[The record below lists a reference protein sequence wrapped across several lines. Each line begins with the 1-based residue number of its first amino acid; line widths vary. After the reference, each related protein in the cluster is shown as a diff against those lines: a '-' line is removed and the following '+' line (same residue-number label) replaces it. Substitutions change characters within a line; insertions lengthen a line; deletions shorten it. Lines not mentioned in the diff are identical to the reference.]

1 VTATV
6 ADTGDCVALS
16 LELCALD
23 PERVEA
29 ACHELGALAI
39 TYSDSRDDA
48 VLEPAP
54 GELRL
59 WPATRLQA
67 LFPAATDAAALAAR
81 LSQALGLD
89 AARVEARHLGA
100 RRWEREWLRDF
111 HALRFGRRL
120 WVCPRHEQVREAEAV
135 VVALDPGLAFGTGTH
150 ASTALCLEWL
160 DGQLQP
166 GLRVIDY
173 GCGSGIL
180 GIAAARLGAT
190 RVQSYD
196 IDPQALLATAENAAA
211 NAVSDRLAVC
221 ARHAELEAGTDLL
234 LANILAGTL
243 RELAA
248 EFATLVRPGGRIL
261 LAGILAD
268 QAETVADA
276 YAPWFDIAPS
286 GQRDGWVA
294 LAGARMSDVHGLS

>member
-1 VTATV
+1 MVERPL
-6 ADTGDCVALS
+6 DCTALS
-16 LELCALD
+16 LELRELD

-29 ACHELGALAI
+29 ACLELGALAI

-67 LFPAATDAAALAAR
+67 LFPVSADPAA
-81 LSQALGLD
+81 
-89 AARVEARHLGA
+89 LGA
-100 RRWEREWLRDF
+100 RLARALQLDARRIDAQLLGARPWEREWLRDF

-120 WVCPRHEQVREAEAV
+120 WVCPRHEQVREPGAV
-135 VVALDPGLAFGTGTH
+135 VVRLDPGLAFGTGTH
-150 ASTALCLEWL
+150 PSTALCLEWL
-160 DGQLQP
+160 DRQLP
-166 GLRVIDY
+166 VDARVIDY

-180 GIAAARLGAT
+180 GLAAALLGAAQ
-190 RVQSYD
+190 VQAFD

-211 NAVSDRLAVC
+211 NSVADRIVVRARPAALAGGV
-221 ARHAELEAGTDLL
+221 DVL

-243 RELAA
+243 CGLAGELSA
-248 EFATLVRPGGRIL
+248 LVRPGGQIL
-261 LAGILAD
+261 LAGILED
-268 QAETVADA
+268 QSETVAEA
-276 YAPWFDIAPS
+276 FAPWFDIGPS

-294 LAGARMSDVHGLS
+294 LAGARKSDVHGLS